1 MLVIERMNLLSD
13 NKLVVYHT
21 GARDLKSPD
30 PNYISYDKKGRERK
44 FDFGRGFY
52 VTPNI
57 KTAFGWGTT
66 KQNIISHGN
75 INSYELNLEGLKVY
89 DFKNPI
95 EWMSYILYSRGHY
108 QSLSSNQLRRIRE
121 LDLELSK
128 YDILKG
134 EIADD
139 RLFQIINLLKND
151 TINSNQVI
159 ICISSMRLGTQYKLQ
174 SDKSIQQCKFK
185 SCRALTNKDYKQGLD
200 YMSYCKRRSEDTINK
215 VLKENQEQLW
225 EDLSNYGKR

>member
-1 MLVIERMNLLSD
+1 MNLVD
-13 NKLVVYHT
+13 TNKITVYHT
-21 GARDLKSPD
+21 GARDLKEPHH
-30 PNYISYDKKGRERK
+30 NYISYDKKGRERK

-57 KTAFGWGTT
+57 NTAFGWGTT
-66 KQNIISHGN
+66 KQNRITHGN

-95 EWMSYILYSRGHY
+95 EWMSYILYSRGYY
-108 QSLSSNQLRRIRE
+108 QSLSSNQLRKIKE
-121 LDLELSK
+121 LDSELPS

-139 RLFQIINLLKND
+139 RLFQMINLLKIGN
-151 TINSNQVI
+151 INAKQFI

-174 SDKSIQQCKFK
+174 SNKAIEQCKFK
-185 SCRALTNKDYKQGLD
+185 SCRVLTDVDYRKGLD

-215 VLKENQEQLW
+215 VLKENQDKLW
-225 EDLSNYGKR
+225 EDLSNYGRE